1 MIGPLKRYNSF
12 ARDEL
17 KAVTDLAVR
26 CQHFDAPLSGYLAG
40 NPRGGPQVFALEDA
54 WCEVFGVKH
63 AIACNSAT
71 SGLLA
76 AAFAVDLGKG
86 DEFLAPALTMSAT
99 AAAPMFTGATPRFC
113 DVDDRYF
120 ALSPGDI
127 TGRVKAVFLTHL
139 FGAAIDESWWAGWGR
154 QNGIK
159 VIVDAAQAPLAK
171 EPKSDRYAGTIA
183 DIGVFSLNVHK
194 HFQCGEGGV
203 IVTNDD
209 AMGEKL
215 RHFINHGENA
225 NRSLGL
231 NLRMT
236 EVCAAI
242 ALRQLRRADSLVQ
255 GRIDQAEA
263 ILAAIG
269 TIPGLRPPMADYKGS
284 RNVYYTIPFLI
295 DLRTGIASG
304 DINAIRPQGEPRAK
318 FCAELRNLGV
328 PIVEG
333 YVSPLYRMPAFAMFD
348 RPCPIA
354 EDLHDERLFY
364 FENCAYSPTDAQI
377 RLIGHAFRMA
387 AEQVP

>member
-1 MIGPLKRYNSF
+1 MIGLIAPYDSIGQ
-12 ARDEL
+12 DE
-17 KAVTDLAVR
+17 KDVVE
-26 CQHFDAPLSGYLAG
+26 DAMGRILSGFLAG
-40 NPRGGPQVFALEDA
+40 QRRGGFYVCALEDD
-54 WCEVFGVKH
+54 WCEKFGVKH

-76 AAFAVDLGKG
+76 AAFAVGLGKG
-86 DEFLAPALTMSAT
+86 DEFLVPALTMSAT
-99 AAAPMFTGATPRFC
+99 AAAPMFTGATPIFG

-120 ALSPGDI
+120 ALSLTDI
-127 TGRVKAVFLTHL
+127 QKRPKAVFLTHL

-154 QNGIK
+154 QEGVK
-159 VIVDAAQAPLAK
+159 VIVDAAQSPLAK

-194 HFQCGEGGV
+194 HFQCGEGGM
-203 IVTNDD
+203 IVTNDGTL
-209 AMGEKL
+209 AEEM

-225 NRSLGL
+225 DRQIGL

-236 EVCAAI
+236 EVSAAI
-242 ALRQLRRADSLVQ
+242 ALSQLYKAETLVQ

-269 TIPGLRPPMADYKGS
+269 PIPGLRWPPPDYKGS

-295 DLRTGIASG
+295 DLPKTLDDWKR
-304 DINAIRPQGEPRAK
+304 RPE
-318 FCAELRNLGV
+318 FCAMLRGLGV

-333 YVSPLYRMPAFAMFD
+333 YVTPLYRMPAFSMFD
-348 RPCPIA
+348 RPCPVA
-354 EDLHDERLFY
+354 EDLHDHRLLY

-377 RLIGHAFRMA
+377 RLIGDAFKMA
-387 AEQVP
+387 AEQCL